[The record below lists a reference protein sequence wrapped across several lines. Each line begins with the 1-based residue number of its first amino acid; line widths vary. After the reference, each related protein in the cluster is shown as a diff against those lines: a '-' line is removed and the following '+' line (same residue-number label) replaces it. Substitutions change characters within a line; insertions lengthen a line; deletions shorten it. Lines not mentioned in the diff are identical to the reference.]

1 MHLCVGGGDAQAHA
15 HLETASCRERR
26 DAEGP
31 SGGRSTVL
39 YNGGFHKL
47 TGCEFG
53 VETMKTAWSDKKSNE
68 LLVVKHGE
76 LSKHMCPREYQYLA
90 VTAHEYGCVR

>member
-1 MHLCVGGGDAQAHA
+1 
-15 HLETASCRERR
+15 
-26 DAEGP
+26 
-31 SGGRSTVL
+31 
-39 YNGGFHKL
+39 
-47 TGCEFG
+47 
-53 VETMKTAWSDKKSNE
+53 MKTAWSDKKSNE